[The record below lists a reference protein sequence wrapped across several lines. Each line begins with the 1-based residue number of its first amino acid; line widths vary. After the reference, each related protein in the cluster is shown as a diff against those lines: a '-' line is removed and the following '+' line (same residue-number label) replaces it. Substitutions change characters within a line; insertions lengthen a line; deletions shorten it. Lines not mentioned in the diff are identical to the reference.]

1 MTTQMSESEYHIDER
16 DGGEAVAAAVA
27 RQYRVEQFLYQEA
40 QLLDDWMW
48 PEWLQL
54 FAEDIRY
61 WMPLRRNRLRR
72 QRGETEIPTG
82 LEMAHFDDDHAAL
95 QMRVTQLGSGRH
107 WAEDPPSRCR
117 HLVTN
122 VRVDPAAGAASELE
136 VRSNFL
142 VYRNRLETEV
152 DVWAGERRDVLRVAD
167 GSFKISRR
175 TILLDQN
182 VVLSKNLSVLF

>member
-1 MTTQMSESEYHIDER
+1 MTSQIAKLDRHARAGDDPTLPAI
-16 DGGEAVAAAVA
+16 V
-27 RQYRVEQFLYQEA
+27 RQYRVEQFLYHEA

-48 PEWLQL
+48 TDWLAL
-54 FAEDIRY
+54 LAEDIRY
-61 WMPLRRNRLRR
+61 WMPVRHNRLRR
-72 QRGETEIPTG
+72 QRGQSEIPSG
-82 LEMAHFDDDHAAL
+82 LEMAHFDDDLAAL

-117 HLVTN
+117 HLVAN
-122 VRVDPAAGAASELE
+122 VRIESDFAEASELN
-136 VRSNFL
+136 VRSNFV

-152 DVWAGERRDVLRVAD
+152 DLWAGERRDVLRLD
-167 GSFKISRR
+167 GDSFKIARR